1 MIDVRRELRRRLR
14 TRHAQ
19 LLAVLFV
26 LMAILAI
33 RLFVVTIIQHE
44 SWSNAAK
51 NISTK
56 SIYTTAPRGEIFD
69 RNGKLLAGN
78 RQSFSIRMSTND
90 QTDENLNKTVLELDK
105 IMKKNGDKLQDNFPI
120 KLKKGK
126 FFFTYDVK
134 IKRWL
139 RKEGFKTN
147 LTAEQA
153 FNALR
158 SKLGVDPSLNRYDA
172 QAEIQN
178 TFNQYPPI
186 SVSDM
191 KFTEQQEKEEFLKI
205 YYGDDTTKTD
215 ISAKQ
220 AFSDIRKEMKIKDS
234 LSDKKARKIM
244 QARYEVDS
252 LGYSKYLPA
261 TIAKR
266 VSDKTVMLIEEDS
279 DRLTGIEVVPETTRY
294 YPHKNL
300 ASHVIGYMGKIS
312 DSEKEEYAKKGY
324 ETSALVGKEG
334 IEEKYENIL
343 AGENG
348 EKVVQVNNQGQTSKV
363 ISESSTKKG
372 RDIYLTIDMDLQK
385 AAESGLE
392 KTINAMRGGGGV
404 PSKYGYSSTSE
415 MAPNAKSGAVV
426 AIEVDTGNTLAMASY
441 PDYDPN
447 IFAEGI
453 SDKNW
458 EKMQSKNPRDSLSP
472 APLYNLATMST
483 VQPGSTFKPIT
494 AITGLECGLDPYE
507 YHTDGGFIKLGG
519 TTFACVVWN
528 KSRRNH
534 GPINMF
540 RALGVSCNYYFYD
553 VATGKDWYTG
563 GSMNY
568 DKKISI
574 DMITDYAQQFGLG
587 KKTGIELDEAVVPVP
602 TEKRK
607 IDALKNNLKNELY
620 AGSEEFFLASVVKDQ
635 KQLDE
640 DVETIAG
647 WLDRKK
653 KIKWEELYDEM
664 LPTVGVKPEKRRKVG
679 EKFLF
684 DYYPQANWTTGD
696 AFNICIGQGENSY
709 TPLQIANYIATLG
722 NKGKHHQVSV
732 VKAIQNEGINKKGKP
747 TQVNIKNKKN
757 YDYVI
762 QGMQQVAESRES
774 TISGILGNLR
784 INNKKIEVAAKTGT
798 AEKAGKVNP
807 KSEVKYIRSHLGD
820 YSSKLSW
827 KAVKKE
833 MNRLMDDYPDLYS
846 TKDTAV
852 RRAVINLT
860 NGKVTTEDLDKYKSD
875 YDEFAWV
882 VAMAPAKKPE
892 IAVCAMVPQGV
903 TAANAA
909 PIVKEV
915 LGKYFDTK
923 SKTKTFNINTDV
935 L

>member
-1 MIDVRRELRRRLR
+1 
-14 TRHAQ
+14 
-19 LLAVLFV
+19 
-26 LMAILAI
+26 
-33 RLFVVTIIQHE
+33 
-44 SWSNAAK
+44 
-51 NISTK
+51 
-56 SIYTTAPRGEIFD
+56 
-69 RNGKLLAGN
+69 
-78 RQSFSIRMSTND
+78 
-90 QTDENLNKTVLELDK
+90 
-105 IMKKNGDKLQDNFPI
+105 
-120 KLKKGK
+120 
-126 FFFTYDVK
+126 
-134 IKRWL
+134 
-139 RKEGFKTN
+139 
-147 LTAEQA
+147 
-153 FNALR
+153 
-158 SKLGVDPSLNRYDA
+158 
-172 QAEIQN
+172 
-178 TFNQYPPI
+178 
-186 SVSDM
+186 
-191 KFTEQQEKEEFLKI
+191 
-205 YYGDDTTKTD
+205 
-215 ISAKQ
+215 
-220 AFSDIRKEMKIKDS
+220 
-234 LSDKKARKIM
+234 
-244 QARYEVDS
+244 
-252 LGYSKYLPA
+252 
-261 TIAKR
+261 
-266 VSDKTVMLIEEDS
+266 
-279 DRLTGIEVVPETTRY
+279 
-294 YPHKNL
+294 
-300 ASHVIGYMGKIS
+300 
-312 DSEKEEYAKKGY
+312 
-324 ETSALVGKEG
+324 
-334 IEEKYENIL
+334 
-343 AGENG
+343 
-348 EKVVQVNNQGQTSKV
+348 
-363 ISESSTKKG
+363 
-372 RDIYLTIDMDLQK
+372 
-385 AAESGLE
+385 
-392 KTINAMRGGGGV
+392 
-404 PSKYGYSSTSE
+404 
-415 MAPNAKSGAVV
+415 
-426 AIEVDTGNTLAMASY
+426 
-441 PDYDPN
+441 
-447 IFAEGI
+447 
-453 SDKNW
+453 
-458 EKMQSKNPRDSLSP
+458 
-472 APLYNLATMST
+472 
-483 VQPGSTFKPIT
+483 
-494 AITGLECGLDPYE
+494 
-507 YHTDGGFIKLGG
+507 
-519 TTFACVVWN
+519 
-528 KSRRNH
+528 
-534 GPINMF
+534 MF